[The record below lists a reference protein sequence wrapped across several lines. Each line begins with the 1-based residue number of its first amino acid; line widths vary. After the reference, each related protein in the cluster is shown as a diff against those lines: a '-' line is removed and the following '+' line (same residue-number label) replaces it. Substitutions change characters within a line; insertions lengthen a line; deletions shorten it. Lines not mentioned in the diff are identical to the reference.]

1 MVFGSGIPEGDTV
14 YVMTRQRHAEGDEIH
29 FWNASKGK
37 RYNAKDIHCTLK
49 EIYFIVDQ
57 HNIWG
62 NVQSTKA
69 IPNTRFDLDD
79 GKVRGPCGAQN
90 KQQRTHHGT
99 LTNVCLCVFLWQAWK
114 KLFTDK
120 QPQNSFPQMETVQV
134 PIDWKLSQPR
144 DAYAEEV
151 RDKRQNHHHHH

>member
-1 MVFGSGIPEGDTV
+1 M
-14 YVMTRQRHAEGDEIH
+14 YVMTRQRHAEGDEIY

-79 GKVRGPCGAQN
+79 GKVMP
-90 KQQRTHHGT
+90 
-99 LTNVCLCVFLWQAWK
+99 LTISAAHKASRVFKTA
-114 KLFTDK
+114 
-120 QPQNSFPQMETVQV
+120 PGIQNSSRFSCAAGGSVLRFKDMIRAPVF
-134 PIDWKLSQPR
+134 
-144 DAYAEEV
+144 
-151 RDKRQNHHHHH
+151 

>member
-1 MVFGSGIPEGDTV
+1 VFGSGIPEGDTV

-29 FWNASKGK
+29 FWNASRGK

-79 GKVRGPCGAQN
+79 GKVGGPDFILRQPEQTATHTSRYTHRRVCVCVCFFGRRGKNYLRTSSLRIASPRWRLCRFRLTGSSVSRVMPT
-90 KQQRTHHGT
+90 QR
-99 LTNVCLCVFLWQAWK
+99 
-114 KLFTDK
+114 
-120 QPQNSFPQMETVQV
+120 
-134 PIDWKLSQPR
+134 R
-144 DAYAEEV
+144 
-151 RDKRQNHHHHH
+151 

>member
-1 MVFGSGIPEGDTV
+1 MFGSGIPEGDTV

-99 LTNVCLCVFLWQAWK
+99 LTNVCLCVFFGRHGKSCLRTSSRRIA
-114 KLFTDK
+114 
-120 QPQNSFPQMETVQV
+120 S
-134 PIDWKLSQPR
+134 PR
-144 DAYAEEV
+144 WRLCRFRLTGSSV
-151 RDKRQNHHHHH
+151 SRVMHTQRR